1 MNKSFTLIEVMKEI
15 FIFKKSL
22 FAITFICILLS
33 IIFFNFQNMPKDYRY
48 YFKVEIDYQDKDF
61 PDSKLFEY
69 TNELFENMKFFE
81 FNNYEI
87 NIKFI
92 EKEIILFIKSKSD
105 LSQDEI
111 NELTLKIINKFNN
124 DKSKLV
130 NFKKHHITII
140 ENTYSINNLTTINDK
155 YIDLALTSSILEK
168 TNFSLKLSKNRIF
181 DFQFPIYLVLII
193 GFIVGIILSFVILYS
208 YIFLIRSNNNF
219 SKSK

>member
-15 FIFKKSL
+15 FFFKKSL

-33 IIFFNFQNMPKDYRY
+33 IIFFNFQNVAKDYRY
-48 YFKVEIDYQDKDF
+48 YFKVNINYQDKDL
-61 PDSKLFEY
+61 PDSKLFEN
-69 TNELFENMKFFE
+69 THELFEDMKFFE
-81 FNNYEI
+81 FNNYKI
-87 NIKFI
+87 DIKFI
-92 EKEIILFIKSKSD
+92 EKEIILFIESKSD

-124 DKSKLV
+124 EKSKLV

-140 ENTYSINNLTTINDK
+140 ENTYSINNLKTINDEH
-155 YIDLALTSSILEK
+155 IDLALTSSILEK
-168 TNFSLKLSKNRIF
+168 TNFSLKLSKNRNL

-193 GFIVGIILSFVILYS
+193 GFIVGVILSFVILYS

>member
-168 TNFSLKLSKNRIF
+168 TNFSLKLSNNRIF

-208 YIFLIRSNNNF
+208 YIFLIRNNNNF

>member
-69 TNELFENMKFFE
+69 TDELFENMKFFE

-168 TNFSLKLSKNRIF
+168 TNFSLKLSNNRIF

-208 YIFLIRSNNNF
+208 YIFLIRNNNNF

>member
-33 IIFFNFQNMPKDYRY
+33 IIFFNFQDMPKDYRY

-69 TNELFENMKFFE
+69 TRELFEDMKFFE
-81 FNNYEI
+81 FNNYEV

-92 EKEIILFIKSKSD
+92 EKEIIFFIKSKSD

-140 ENTYSINNLTTINDK
+140 ENTYSINNLTIVNDK

-168 TNFSLKLSKNRIF
+168 TNFSLKLLKDRIL

>member
-33 IIFFNFQNMPKDYRY
+33 IIFFNFQDMPKDYRY

-69 TNELFENMKFFE
+69 TRELFEDMKFFE
-81 FNNYEI
+81 FNNYEV

-92 EKEIILFIKSKSD
+92 EKEIIFFIKSKSD

-168 TNFSLKLSKNRIF
+168 TNFSLKLLKDRIL

>member
-168 TNFSLKLSKNRIF
+168 TNFSLKLSNNRIF